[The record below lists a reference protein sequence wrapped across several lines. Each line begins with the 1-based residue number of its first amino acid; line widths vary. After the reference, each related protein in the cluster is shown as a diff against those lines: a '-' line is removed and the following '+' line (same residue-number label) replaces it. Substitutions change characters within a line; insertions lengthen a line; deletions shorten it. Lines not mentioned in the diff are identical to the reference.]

1 MVGDQHTIP
10 HGLAEDKPLDI
21 CGADSGGVS
30 GDTEWS
36 PVMPNRT
43 EIITALIL
51 IAIILIGNMGGLWLA
66 GAIWG

>member
-1 MVGDQHTIP
+1 M
-10 HGLAEDKPLDI
+10 
-21 CGADSGGVS
+21 ADGPDWNSTGGS
-30 GDTEWS
+30 DNNMGGEL
-36 PVMPNRT
+36 MPNRT

>member
-1 MVGDQHTIP
+1 M
-10 HGLAEDKPLDI
+10 DI
-21 CGADSGGVS
+21 CGVDSGGV
-30 GDTEWS
+30 GTTTEWS
-36 PVMPNRT
+36 PVRYDRNEWLMDLIELMPNRT